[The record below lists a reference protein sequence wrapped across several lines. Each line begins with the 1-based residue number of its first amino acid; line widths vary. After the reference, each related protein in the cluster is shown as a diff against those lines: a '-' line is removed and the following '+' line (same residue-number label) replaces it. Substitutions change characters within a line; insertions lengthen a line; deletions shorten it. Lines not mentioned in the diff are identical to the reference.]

1 MKIAISGSTGFIGKQ
16 LTGYL
21 FQRGHE
27 ISVIS
32 RNDFTAT
39 NNQLAK
45 LIISADVIL
54 NLAGSSVLCRWNQQ
68 NKQQILSSRIDTT
81 RLLVDAVRKNAAV
94 HLPEIFLNASA
105 IGIYQE
111 AGIHDESSDALN
123 TDFLAS
129 VCNAWENE
137 TAPLKQLNLRTCIL
151 RTGIVLGTTGGSF
164 AKMFPLFKFGLGGK
178 IGSGMQSFSFIH
190 IADYCR
196 AILHLIDNP
205 QSSGTYNMVSPE
217 PTTNESFT
225 RTLAGHLHRPAFFT
239 VPEFA
244 LRLVYGQAAELL
256 TKGVNVRPARL
267 LSEGFQFNYPDISSA
282 LLELVQIKLSN

>member
-16 LTGYL
+16 LTNFL
-21 FQRGHE
+21 LQSGHE
-27 ISVIS
+27 IILIS
-32 RNDFTAT
+32 RKDFTAT
-39 NNQLAK
+39 DNQLAK

-54 NLAGSSVLCRWNQQ
+54 NLAGSSVLCRWNQR

-81 RLLVDAVRKNAAV
+81 RLLVDAVSKNAAV
-94 HLPEIFLNASA
+94 HLPEIFINASA

-111 AGIHDESSDALN
+111 AGIHDESSTAFN

-129 VCNAWENE
+129 VCNAWEKE
-137 TAPLKQLNLRTCIL
+137 TAPLKLLNLRTCIV

-164 AKMFPLFKFGLGGK
+164 AKMVPLFKFGLGGK
-178 IGSGMQSFSFIH
+178 IGSGKQSFSFIH

-196 AILHLIDNP
+196 AILHLIENT
-205 QSSGTYNMVSPE
+205 QSSGIYNLVSPE

-225 RTLAGHLHRPAFFT
+225 KILAGYLHRPAFFT

-256 TKGVNVRPARL
+256 TKGVNVTPARL
-267 LSEGFQFNYPDISSA
+267 LNEGFQFNYPDISST
-282 LLELVQIKLSN
+282 LLDLIHKD

>member
-21 FQRGHE
+21 LQHGHE
-27 ISVIS
+27 ITVIS

-54 NLAGSSVLCRWNQQ
+54 NLAGSSVLCRWNQR

-111 AGIHDESSDALN
+111 AGIHDESSVALN

-129 VCNAWENE
+129 VCSAWENE

-164 AKMFPLFKFGLGGK
+164 AKMLPLFKFGLGGK
-178 IGSGMQSFSFIH
+178 IGSGKQLFAFIH
-190 IADYCR
+190 IADYCC
-196 AILHLIDNP
+196 AILHLIETP
-205 QSSGTYNMVSPE
+205 QSSGIYNLVGPE
-217 PTTNESFT
+217 PTTNGSFT
-225 RTLAGHLHRPAFFT
+225 GILAGHLHRPAFFT

-256 TKGVNVRPARL
+256 TKGVNVKPARL
-267 LSEGFQFNYPDISSA
+267 LSEGFRFNYPDISSA
-282 LLELVQIKLSN
+282 LLDLIQKID

>member
-21 FQRGHE
+21 LQHGHE
-27 ISVIS
+27 ITVIS

-68 NKQQILSSRIDTT
+68 NKQQILSSRVDTT
-81 RLLVDAVRKNAAV
+81 RLLVDAVCKNSTV
-94 HLPEIFLNASA
+94 HLPEIFINASA

-111 AGIHDESSDALN
+111 SGIHDELSTALN
-123 TDFLAS
+123 TDFLAA
-129 VCNAWENE
+129 VCKAWENE
-137 TAPLKQLNLRTCIL
+137 TAPLKQLNLRTCIV
-151 RTGIVLGTTGGSF
+151 RTGIVIGTTGGSI
-164 AKMFPLFKFGLGGK
+164 AKMVPLFKLGLGGK
-178 IGSGMQSFSFIH
+178 IGSGKQSFSFIH
-190 IADYCR
+190 IGDYCR
-196 AILHLIDNP
+196 AILHLIENS
-205 QSSGTYNMVSPE
+205 QSSGIYNLVGPE

-225 RTLAGHLHRPAFFT
+225 KILAGYLHRPAFFT

-244 LRLVYGQAAELL
+244 LRLFYGQAAELL

-267 LSEGFQFNYPDISSA
+267 LNEGFQFDYPDISSA